1 MFKSIKSKILVS
13 IKNRKIN
20 VFLLFLVLS
29 FIVLLFIKLSATYT
43 NTIVFKINKINIPE
57 RFLVVNDSSHTLK
70 VTLKTSGFNLL
81 KYYFKKPNI
90 NIDFTENIETSKDFY
105 IWNKHQGFSDLNNQ
119 FPKDIEVVSIIP
131 DTLKFRYDINAVKKV
146 PIKLNSKLSFKMG
159 FDLLD
164 SIKIDPDSIKVI
176 GPEVLVSEISFIE
189 TDTLF
194 LEDIKMNVDKPISLQ
209 LLNNN
214 KNLSFSINSVRVNA
228 EVDKF
233 TEGHLNIPITV
244 INIPEGIR
252 IKYFPKK
259 LYVTYY
265 TSLSNYNKIN
275 ADDFTIT
282 CDYNNIDN
290 SSEFLTPQIVKQPA
304 MTRNVKLS
312 QKQIEFIIIE

>member
-13 IKNRKIN
+13 IKNKKIN

-29 FIVLLFIKLSATYT
+29 FIVLLFIKLSAIYT
-43 NTIVFKINKINIPE
+43 NTIVFQINKINIPE
-57 RFLVVNDSSHTLK
+57 RDLVLNDSAHKLK
-70 VTLKTSGFNLL
+70 ITLKTNGFNLL
-81 KYYFKKPNI
+81 KYYFKKPKI

-119 FPKDIEVVSIIP
+119 FSKDIEVVSIIP

-146 PIKLNSKLSFKMG
+146 PIRLNSKLSFKMG

-194 LEDIKMNVDKPISLQ
+194 LEDIKMHVDKPISLQ
-209 LLNNN
+209 LPNNN
-214 KNLSFSINSVRVNA
+214 NLSFSTNSVRVKA

-233 TEGHLNIPITV
+233 TEGHLNIPVTV
-244 INIPEGIR
+244 INIPEDIS

-275 ADDFTIT
+275 ADDFIIT
-282 CDYNNIDN
+282 CDYNNIGN
-290 SSEFLTPQIVKQPA
+290 SSEFLTPQIVKQPE
-304 MTRNVKLS
+304 MVRNVKLS